1 MLECLLTPWDSV
13 DQGDLDL
20 DRVLIQPEVVLVE
33 AAEVVAGVTNFN
45 LQVHLVFEIS
55 NQTKKGIVED
65 LLQIMT

>member
-1 MLECLLTPWDSV
+1 MLACLLTPWDSV

-45 LQVHLVFEIS
+45 LQVHLVLEIS